1 MLTFPPDFS
10 FLIQIVSFFI
20 LWFGL
25 KRLLF
30 DPMIHV
36 LEERESRTTGARH
49 AAAEMNAAAHVS
61 QAEYER
67 RMHDVRQ
74 ALAAEAAKTHHA
86 IQAEEQ
92 GLLSETR
99 AQASTQLTQL
109 RESLRRQ
116 ADEARPALTTEAGDL
131 ASRIVERVVGTLQP

>member
-10 FLIQIVSFFI
+10 FVIQIVSFFI

-30 DPMIHV
+30 DPIIHV
-36 LEERESRTTGARH
+36 LEERESRTTGVRH
-49 AAAEMNAAAHVS
+49 AAREMTAAAQVS

-67 RMHDVRQ
+67 RIHEARQ
-74 ALAAEAAKTHHA
+74 ALATEAAKTHNA

-92 GLLSETR
+92 RVLSETR
-99 AQASTQLTQL
+99 AQASTQLAQL
-109 RESLRRQ
+109 RDSLRRQ
-116 ADEARPALTTEAGDL
+116 ADEVRPGLTIEARDL
-131 ASRIVERVVGTLQP
+131 ASRIVERVVGRSPS